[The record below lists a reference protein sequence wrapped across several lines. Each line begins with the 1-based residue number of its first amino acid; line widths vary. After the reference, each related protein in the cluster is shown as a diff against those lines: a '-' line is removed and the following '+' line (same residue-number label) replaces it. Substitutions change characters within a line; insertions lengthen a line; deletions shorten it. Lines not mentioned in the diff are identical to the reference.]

1 MNKFLK
7 IAGLLFLPVAAI
19 VFAFALLNGGAGKRG
34 KSFFIKEYDEQNIY
48 G

>member
-7 IAGLLFLPVAAI
+7 ILGLIFLPVAALVVI
-19 VFAFALLNGGAGKRG
+19 FAALSGGTGKHG

>member
-7 IAGLLFLPVAAI
+7 IVGLLFLPVAAI
-19 VFAFALLNGGAGKRG
+19 VFVFALINGGAGKQG
-34 KSFFIKEYDEQNIY
+34 KGFFIKEYDEQNIY

>member
-1 MNKFLK
+1 MGKLLK
-7 IAGLLFLPVAAI
+7 IVGLIFLPVVALAF
-19 VFAFALLNGGAGKRG
+19 VFTLLNSGAGKSS